1 MTYTKGPWTFDYS
14 TWHYWFI
21 EHQQGDETY
30 TLTKLDCG
38 EADAR
43 LIAAA
48 PELLEVARQI
58 VLAAEQQEGSIPSD
72 IVSGAYAAILNATGK
87 EI

>member
-48 PELLEVARQI
+48 PDLLEALREAI
-58 VLAAEQQEGSIPSD
+58 EIIEGTGLD
-72 IVSGAYAAILNATGK
+72 ATAQRAAILNATGK